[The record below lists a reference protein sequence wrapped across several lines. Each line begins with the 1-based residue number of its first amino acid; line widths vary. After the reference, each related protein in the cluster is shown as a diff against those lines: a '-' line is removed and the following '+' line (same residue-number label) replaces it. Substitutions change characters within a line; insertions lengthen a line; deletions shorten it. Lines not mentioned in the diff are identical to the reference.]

1 MPPKKLSAF
10 HQFMH
15 KIASSS
21 AGAWFMAR
29 TQHHL
34 DRIVFK
40 LSGGR
45 TTMAAILTGL
55 SVVVLSAKGAKS
67 GVVRAIPLL
76 CIEDEAEPG
85 IFAIVASNFGQGHN
99 PAWYYNLK
107 ANPQASCNLRGLRQ
121 DYIATEAEGDEYQ
134 RYWGYALDTYMG
146 FPHYKSR
153 VGGRHIP
160 IFVMKPVSFVD

>member
-10 HQFMH
+10 HRGMH
-15 KIASSS
+15 QVASTS
-21 AGAWFMAR
+21 AGAWFLAR

-45 TTMAAILTGL
+45 TTMAGIITGL

-67 GVVRAIPLL
+67 GVIRDIPLL
-76 CIEDEAEPG
+76 CVEDEAEPG
-85 IFAIVASNFGQGHN
+85 VFAIVASNFGQGHN

-107 ANPQASCNLRGLRQ
+107 ANPQASCTLRGQIQ
-121 DYIATEAEGDEYQ
+121 DYMATELKGDEYQ

-153 VGGRHIP
+153 VGDRHIP
-160 IFVMKPVSFVD
+160 IFVMKPLSMTE